1 MDLPDWVQRSE
12 RAHLNMLENL
22 PVSAAIVLIVH
33 SSGAANVTTALG
45 AQIFFLGT
53 CCHGRW
59 AYGRNSRAALGLL
72 VCEPGWP
79 RHHSAPD
86 FLGDGRQ

>member
-12 RAHLNMLENL
+12 RAYLNMLENL

-45 AQIFFLGT
+45 AHMFFGAGVAMAVGHMGGIPVLRSASSFVSLAGLVIILLQIF
-53 CCHGRW
+53 
-59 AYGRNSRAALGLL
+59 
-72 VCEPGWP
+72 
-79 RHHSAPD
+79 
-86 FLGDGRQ
+86 